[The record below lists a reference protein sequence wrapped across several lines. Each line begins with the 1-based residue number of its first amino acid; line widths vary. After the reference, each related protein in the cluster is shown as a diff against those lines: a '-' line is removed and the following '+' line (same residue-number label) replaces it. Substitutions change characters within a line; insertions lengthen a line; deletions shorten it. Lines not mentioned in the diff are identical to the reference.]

1 MYVQWVENAL
11 ELCIYYILKCDKIKH
26 VGKNGIARIKINMY

>member
-11 ELCIYYILKCDKIKH
+11 EFRVCIYYILKCDKIKH
-26 VGKNGIARIKINMY
+26 VGKK